1 MFKVI
6 VNNATHVEAVADKRE
21 DMENAPKYLGP
32 GSSCLVIEDSSVWM
46 LGCEDHEW
54 HEI

>member
-6 VNNATHVEAVADKRE
+6 INNATHVEAIADTRE
-21 DMENAPKYLGP
+21 DMENAPTNLGP

-46 LGCEDHEW
+46 LGCEDLEW